1 MPRDLEEFLRKAA
14 QRRQQQRGSGSA
26 DFAAEKPEVRAKSPS
41 RSKPPVESSLES
53 RRPSR
58 PSKVDLADERMDA
71 QLHDHFDHGLGGLA
85 EPTHSVTASDS
96 PDAATDQSNIM
107 ADLIYRLQQPEGV
120 QQAILLNEI
129 LNRPTHRWD

>member
-14 QRRQQQRGSGSA
+14 QRRQQQRGGRPA
-26 DFAAEKPEVRAKSPS
+26 DFAAEKPGARQERPS
-41 RSKPPVESSLES
+41 RVKPSVESSLAS
-53 RRPSR
+53 RRPSQ

-85 EPTHSVTASDS
+85 KPTHSVTASDS
-96 PDAATDQSNIM
+96 NDSETDRSTVM
-107 ADLIYRLQQPEGV
+107 TDLIQMLQQPEGV
-120 QQAILLNEI
+120 QQAVLLNEI